1 MTMIRHLAF
10 VMAAL
15 LFAGLPRAV
24 AQDDYALFSDRAGS
38 ASLLYR
44 GHKAYEYALLYNGTY
59 YLSSPEYLPGSV
71 VYNGKFYRDI
81 LLNIDAARQDLIVR
95 IGKGV
100 SNKVLERE
108 FVQECTIG
116 GRRFLHLQYIYGET
130 APFGFWEVVY
140 DGKTKV
146 LRRVIKRLE
155 QDVDGSKRDETHYEG
170 VYRDNLYQTFIYT
183 ATYCYLQEDGT
194 ILPVRRRR
202 DVFRLVDK
210 SHRREL
216 RRYIHEQESNGQL
229 PFDRFCAEAAR
240 YMESR

>member
-95 IGKGV
+95 VGGV
-100 SNKVLERE
+100 SYKLIARE
-108 FVQECTIG
+108 YVQECAFG
-116 GRRFLHLQYIYGET
+116 GRQFLNLQYLYGET
-130 APFGFWEVVY
+130 APSGYWEVLY
-140 DGKTKV
+140 SGRAKV
-146 LRRVIKRLE
+146 LRRVTKRLE
-155 QDVDGSKRDETHYEG
+155 QDIDGRKRDETRYDG
-170 VYRDNLYQTFIYT
+170 PFRMDIYQAFVYSAD
-183 ATYCYLQEDGT
+183 YCYISEDGEIVPVKRRSD
-194 ILPVRRRR
+194 ILNLFDKPRRR
-202 DVFRLVDK
+202 DV
-210 SHRREL
+210 RRHI
-216 RRYIHEQESNGQL
+216 RQQEGGSRL
-229 PFDRFCAEAAR
+229 PFDRYCVEVLN
-240 YMESR
+240 YVESR

>member
-1 MTMIRHLAF
+1 MIRHLAF

-95 IGKGV
+95 VGGV
-100 SNKVLERE
+100 SYKLIARE
-108 FVQECTIG
+108 YVQECAFG
-116 GRRFLHLQYIYGET
+116 GRQFLNLQYLYGET
-130 APFGFWEVVY
+130 APSGYWEVLY
-140 DGKTKV
+140 SGRAKV
-146 LRRVIKRLE
+146 LRRVTKRLE
-155 QDVDGSKRDETHYEG
+155 QDIDGRKRDETRYDG
-170 VYRDNLYQTFIYT
+170 PFRMDIYQAFVYSAD
-183 ATYCYLQEDGT
+183 YCYISEDGEIVPVKRRSD
-194 ILPVRRRR
+194 ILNLFDKPRRR
-202 DVFRLVDK
+202 DV
-210 SHRREL
+210 RRHI
-216 RRYIHEQESNGQL
+216 RQQEGGSRL
-229 PFDRFCAEAAR
+229 PFDRYCVEVLN
-240 YMESR
+240 YVESR

>member
-1 MTMIRHLAF
+1 MIRHLAF

-95 IGKGV
+95 VGGV
-100 SNKVLERE
+100 SYKLIARE
-108 FVQECTIG
+108 YVQECAFG
-116 GRRFLHLQYIYGET
+116 GRQFLNLQYLYGET
-130 APFGFWEVVY
+130 APSGYWEVLY
-140 DGKTKV
+140 SGRAKV
-146 LRRVIKRLE
+146 LRRVTKRLE
-155 QDVDGSKRDETHYEG
+155 QDIDGRKRDETRYDG
-170 VYRDNLYQTFIYT
+170 PFRMGIYQAFVYSSD
-183 ATYCYLQEDGT
+183 YCYISEDGEIVPVKRRSD
-194 ILPVRRRR
+194 ILNLFDKPRRR
-202 DVFRLVDK
+202 DV
-210 SHRREL
+210 RRHI
-216 RRYIHEQESNGQL
+216 RQQEGGSRL
-229 PFDRFCAEAAR
+229 PFDRYCVEVLN
-240 YMESR
+240 YVESR